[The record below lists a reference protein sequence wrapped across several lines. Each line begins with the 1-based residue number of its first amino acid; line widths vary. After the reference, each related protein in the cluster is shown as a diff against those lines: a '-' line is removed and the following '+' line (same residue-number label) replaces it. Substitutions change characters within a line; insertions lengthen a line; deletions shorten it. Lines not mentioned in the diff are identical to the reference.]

1 MCIKIY
7 SMHCFLLYL
16 DDFMHAFKK
25 RRGLDIQDCYFGE
38 GMESNSNGEK
48 KKREGKTKYSSKT
61 MCSHS

>member
-38 GMESNSNGEK
+38 GMESNSAGEK
-48 KKREGKTKYSSKT
+48 EIKRKERQNILQKL
-61 MCSHS
+61 